1 MKKEIEVKAKVSDLN
16 IVKIELE
23 KLGCVFGEPVVQDDT
38 TFVNFDT
45 DYANFMKD
53 TNFLR
58 IRKTK
63 DKIFFNLKRPQS
75 NEMDCIEREVE
86 INDAD
91 QMIGAIELLGY
102 HKAVNVVK
110 TRTKTMYNG
119 MEICLDEVKD
129 LGSFIEVEKIV
140 DGDGE
145 EVKNELFIFLETLGV
160 KRKDRVMNGYDT
172 MVYLKNGSNYPA

>member
-1 MKKEIEVKAKVSDLN
+1 MKKEIEVKAMVPDLN
-16 IVKIELE
+16 IVKIKLE
-23 KLGCVFGEPVVQDDT
+23 KLGCIFGDPVFQDDT
-38 TFVNFDT
+38 IYVNFYT
-45 DYANFMKD
+45 DYAKFMND
-53 TNFLR
+53 FNFLR

-63 DKIFFNLKRPQS
+63 DKIFFTLKRPQA

-102 HKAVNVVK
+102 HEAAQVIK
-110 TRTKTMYNG
+110 TRTKTMYND

-145 EVKNELFIFLETLGV
+145 EVQNELFNFLETLGV
-160 KRKDRVMNGYDT
+160 KREDRVMSGYDT
-172 MVYLKNGSNYPA
+172 LVYLKKKNR